1 MYRRGSEGEGV
12 AGGESGA
19 ALEFVCPEDREAVVV
34 VVVVV
39 MVVVGVSSVTTSMT
53 NVVMAFVDRAL

>member
-39 MVVVGVSSVTTSMT
+39 GVSSVTTSMT